1 MKNKREI
8 KIPIYNLAEELI
20 NSISHGIGAILSI
33 VGLVLLIIKASNYHT
48 FEVTTVIIFG
58 TTMVLLYTISCV
70 YHGLSSK
77 IKGKKVLRVLDHCN
91 VYLLVFGTVI
101 PIALLGITSVSGWV
115 FLGVVGFVTTLGII
129 ASVINLDR
137 FQIFEVICHLVNGW
151 SVLFFSND
159 LIANIGMVGFA
170 FIILGGIFYSLGAIL
185 YGIGT
190 KKKYMHSVFHFFC
203 LAGTTFHYL
212 AIYFYI
218 L

>member
-101 PIALLGITSVSGWV
+101 PIALLGITSVSGV
-115 FLGVVGFVTTLGII
+115 
-129 ASVINLDR
+129 
-137 FQIFEVICHLVNGW
+137 
-151 SVLFFSND
+151 
-159 LIANIGMVGFA
+159 
-170 FIILGGIFYSLGAIL
+170 GIFRSSRLCHNIRNHCLGN
-185 YGIGT
+185 
-190 KKKYMHSVFHFFC
+190 
-203 LAGTTFHYL
+203 
-212 AIYFYI
+212 
-218 L
+218 

>member
-1 MKNKREI
+1 M
-8 KIPIYNLAEELI
+8 
-20 NSISHGIGAILSI
+20 SIA
-33 VGLVLLIIKASNYHT
+33 GLVLLIIKASNYHT
-48 FEVTTVIIFG
+48 FEVTIVIIFG

-101 PIALLGITSVSGWV
+101 PIALLGITSVSGWI

-129 ASVINLDR
+129 ASVINLDK

-170 FIILGGIFYSLGAIL
+170 FIILGGVFYSLGAIL

-212 AIYFYI
+212 GYYSTIEK
-218 L
+218 

>member
-1 MKNKREI
+1 M
-8 KIPIYNLAEELI
+8 
-20 NSISHGIGAILSI
+20 
-33 VGLVLLIIKASNYHT
+33 
-48 FEVTTVIIFG
+48 
-58 TTMVLLYTISCV
+58 
-70 YHGLSSK
+70 
-77 IKGKKVLRVLDHCN
+77 
-91 VYLLVFGTVI
+91 
-101 PIALLGITSVSGWV
+101 
-115 FLGVVGFVTTLGII
+115 
-129 ASVINLDR
+129 
-137 FQIFEVICHLVNGW
+137 NGW